1 MAEEVQSNN
10 TEEQSKTEEESVPYN
25 DDGSLSKSQN
35 EHNTKETESRGNSK
49 ELPSEGQNGSTTQES
64 VISWATIQQRE
75 DYLSSFNWFNPNA
88 FYPTVFGFAEGE
100 NALNTITLMQGLTAR
115 INYNIDSQQPY
126 DPAITGKEEEQTF
139 NFGTEASN
147 KNNVTSATSVYWAV
161 YGNGKKDD
169 YSEFAIKSKLDF
181 KLNEN
186 ALATLISVE
195 GLDFPEMPFS
205 RKNGMLCASGIE
217 DKGSQITI
225 KFLLT
230 DYMQIMSFVHRWQS
244 EWWQYNFKRRAI
256 RQHGRNKVSIVN
268 GKKVVGDYED
278 NSSGEGYL
286 GMDYIHIFPDG
297 TIDRIGHLF
306 LMGLI
311 PVKVSIDGF
320 TVGPGASAKSDIP
333 ILSIKCIYSQAYL
346 GIGASPDPGGK
357 ARWYSFK

>member
-1 MAEEVQSNN
+1 
-10 TEEQSKTEEESVPYN
+10 
-25 DDGSLSKSQN
+25 
-35 EHNTKETESRGNSK
+35 
-49 ELPSEGQNGSTTQES
+49 
-64 VISWATIQQRE
+64 
-75 DYLSSFNWFNPNA
+75 
-88 FYPTVFGFAEGE
+88 
-100 NALNTITLMQGLTAR
+100 
-115 INYNIDSQQPY
+115 
-126 DPAITGKEEEQTF
+126 
-139 NFGTEASN
+139 
-147 KNNVTSATSVYWAV
+147 
-161 YGNGKKDD
+161 
-169 YSEFAIKSKLDF
+169 
-181 KLNEN
+181 LNEN

-195 GLDFPEMPFS
+195 GLEFPEMPFS

-256 RQHGRNKVSIVN
+256 RQHGKNQVSVVN
-268 GKKVVGDYED
+268 GKKVVGKYED

>member
-1 MAEEVQSNN
+1 MAEEVQAETAKVTFGTIGDDQQKLFDEEKDIKEKN
-10 TEEQSKTEEESVPYN
+10 TT
-25 DDGSLSKSQN
+25 
-35 EHNTKETESRGNSK
+35 
-49 ELPSEGQNGSTTQES
+49 GQNGSTKQES
-64 VISWATIQQRE
+64 VISWTTIQQRE

-88 FYPTVFGFAEGE
+88 FYPTVFGFAEGK
-100 NALNTITLMQGLTAR
+100 NAEETIKAMQGLTAR
-115 INYNIDSQQPY
+115 INYNIDNQQPY
-126 DPAITGKEEEQTF
+126 DPAIKESKEEQTF
-139 NFGTEASN
+139 NSGLKASN

-161 YGNGKKDD
+161 YGTGTKED

-195 GLDFPEMPFS
+195 GLEFPEMPFS

-256 RQHGRNKVSIVN
+256 RQH
-268 GKKVVGDYED
+268 D

>member
-1 MAEEVQSNN
+1 MAEEVQTKTNQSNN
-10 TEEQSKTEEESVPYN
+10 TKEETAKVTFGTIGDDQQKLFDEEKGIRE
-25 DDGSLSKSQN
+25 K
-35 EHNTKETESRGNSK
+35 NTT
-49 ELPSEGQNGSTTQES
+49 GQNGSTTQES

-100 NALNTITLMQGLTAR
+100 NEEETIKAMQGLTAR

-126 DPAITGKEEEQTF
+126 DPAIKESKEEQTF
-139 NFGTEASN
+139 NSGLKASN

-161 YGNGKKDD
+161 YGTGTKEDC
-169 YSEFAIKSKLDF
+169 SEFAIKSKLDF

-186 ALATLISVE
+186 ALATLVSVE
-195 GLDFPEMPFS
+195 GLEFPEMPFS

-256 RQHGRNKVSIVN
+256 RQH
-268 GKKVVGDYED
+268 D

-333 ILSIKCIYSQAYL
+333 TLSIRCIYSQAYL

>member
-1 MAEEVQSNN
+1 MAEEAQAGTNQSNN
-10 TEEQSKTEEESVPYN
+10 PEGETVEVDT
-25 DDGSLSKSQN
+25 SLMGASQN
-35 EHNTKETESRGNSK
+35 EHTTAEANKRGNNA
-49 ELPSEGQNGSTTQES
+49 ELPSGQNGSTDQES

-126 DPAITGKEEEQTF
+126 DPAIDKREEEQTF
-139 NFGTEASN
+139 NRGIKASN

-161 YGNGKKDD
+161 YGTGKEDD

-195 GLDFPEMPFS
+195 GLEFPEMPFS

-256 RQHGRNKVSIVN
+256 RQHGKNPVSVVN
-268 GKKVVGDYED
+268 GKKVVGKYED

-311 PVKVSIDGF
+311 PIKVSIDGF
-320 TVGPGASAKSDIP
+320 TVGPGTSAKSDIP
-333 ILSIKCIYSQAYL
+333 ILSIRCIYSQAYL

>member
-1 MAEEVQSNN
+1 MAEEAQAGTNQSNN
-10 TEEQSKTEEESVPYN
+10 TEAETVEV
-25 DDGSLSKSQN
+25 DTSLMGASQN
-35 EHNTKETESRGNSK
+35 EHNTAEANKRGNNA
-49 ELPSEGQNGSTTQES
+49 ELPSGQNGSTDQKS

-126 DPAITGKEEEQTF
+126 DPAITDKTEEQTF
-139 NFGTEASN
+139 NRGINASN

-161 YGNGKKDD
+161 YGTGKEDD

-195 GLDFPEMPFS
+195 GLEFPEMPFS

-256 RQHGRNKVSIVN
+256 RQHGKNPVSVVN
-268 GKKVVGDYED
+268 GKKVVGKYED

-311 PVKVSIDGF
+311 PIKVSIDGF

-333 ILSIKCIYSQAYL
+333 ILSIRCIYSQAYL